1 VVSRSRRTTA
11 DRKSCVRPQNAHYPL
26 VRDFCIGT
34 CGCAACAQANIVRMS
49 RRRVW
54 QSHRSAIHVRE
65 KDYLACCGYG
75 ARQEGENSASHMRPQ
90 AKRGRMCIK
99 SSPLNMLSRGNVGVG
114 FRCLRIPDGQG
125 EVCLDF
131 GSPSAWTG
139 ARTEFPSSSLNSRFW
154 PRLSISSGAAQI
166 EFQAWVSESS
176 VHRSAHCLARR

>member
-1 VVSRSRRTTA
+1 MGTALTRHTTIHKTIGRHGISPVVWYPGRGERQQTVKLCAPPECTLSTRT
-11 DRKSCVRPQNAHYPL
+11 R
-26 VRDFCIGT
+26 FCIRT

-75 ARQEGENSASHMRPQ
+75 ARQEGDNSASHMRPQ

-99 SSPLNMLSRGNVGVG
+99 SSPRNMLSRGNVGVG

-139 ARTEFPSSSLNSRFW
+139 ARTEFSSSSLDSRF
-154 PRLSISSGAAQI
+154 
-166 EFQAWVSESS
+166 
-176 VHRSAHCLARR
+176 